1 MAEEHWPTLEEI
13 EARDRG
19 RIDEAR
25 VAAHR
30 ERMRAEQRAYRL
42 AEIRRQH
49 GLTQTDVAA
58 AMRVSQRRVSAV
70 ERGDLS
76 RTELGTVASYVEAI
90 GGRVEVVAD
99 FGDER
104 VVIGLRPASTRPGHV
119 LLLVGRPAG
128 GIARH
133 PTVSFAV
140 SSAPEDTSLTGRFLG
155 GDVQRHGV
163 LEIGVGQQ
171 PVAERHQQADGQ
183 AERDRLPDNRR
194 DERVHVSSSP
204 LSSA

>member
-1 MAEEHWPTLEEI
+1 MAEERWPTLEEI
-13 EARDRG
+13 ETRDRD

-58 AMRVSQRRVSAV
+58 TMRVSQRRESAV

-76 RTELGTVASYVEAI
+76 RTELGTVASYVEAL
-90 GGRVEVVAD
+90 GGHVEIVAD

-104 VVIGLRPASTRPGHV
+104 IVIG
-119 LLLVGRPAG
+119 
-128 GIARH
+128 
-133 PTVSFAV
+133 
-140 SSAPEDTSLTGRFLG
+140 
-155 GDVQRHGV
+155 
-163 LEIGVGQQ
+163 
-171 PVAERHQQADGQ
+171 
-183 AERDRLPDNRR
+183 
-194 DERVHVSSSP
+194 
-204 LSSA
+204 

>member
-1 MAEEHWPTLEEI
+1 MAEERWPTLEEI
-13 EARDRG
+13 ETRDRD

-58 AMRVSQRRVSAV
+58 TMRVSQRRVSAV

-90 GGRVEVVAD
+90 GGHIEIVAD

-104 VVIGLRPASTRPGHV
+104 VVIGLQGSCPLLAGSLARGPGRQLRGRARTVPAMTRI
-119 LLLVGRPAG
+119 PA
-128 GIARH
+128 RVC
-133 PTVSFAV
+133 P
-140 SSAPEDTSLTGRFLG
+140 
-155 GDVQRHGV
+155 
-163 LEIGVGQQ
+163 
-171 PVAERHQQADGQ
+171 
-183 AERDRLPDNRR
+183 RR
-194 DERVHVSSSP
+194 
-204 LSSA
+204 